1 MVTEKIKR
9 DDGSIETEGVRKTR
23 DKDLIRLSLEDKKP
37 HTCAVMTDNLG
48 KVYPNGTRAL
58 ERVSL
63 SIDKNE
69 FVVIIGLSGAGK
81 STFLRC
87 INRLVRPTNGRIR
100 FMGDDVTRV
109 SGKRLRN
116 VRRRAGMIFQQ
127 FNLVRR
133 LTVLEN
139 VMVGRAR
146 FNATPLRYSTSLF
159 RVFPKTEKETAFECL
174 KQVGIAELAFQ
185 RADTLSGGQQQR
197 VAIARTLAQEPE
209 LFLADEPIASLD
221 PRSAETVME
230 ILLRIHETRNIPVIV
245 NLHHIDFAQRYAKRI
260 IGMAKGRVV
269 FDGKRSDLTH
279 EVIET
284 VYCAQL
290 DEAVGGF
297 NGNSQ
302 NKTVNFVS
310 N

>member
-1 MVTEKIKR
+1 MAANAIEWN
-9 DDGSIETEGVRKTR
+9 DGSTETEGAGKTP
-23 DKDLIRLSLEDKKP
+23 DKDLIHLSLEDKKQN
-37 HTCAVMTDNLG
+37 TCAVMTDNLG

-58 ERVSL
+58 EKISL
-63 SIDKNE
+63 SFDKNE

-81 STFLRC
+81 STLLRC
-87 INRLVRPTNGRIR
+87 INRLIRPTDGRIR
-100 FMGDDVTRV
+100 FMGDDITRV
-109 SGKRLRN
+109 SGMRLRN

-133 LTVLEN
+133 LTVLDN
-139 VMVGRAR
+139 VMVGRSR
-146 FNATPLRYSTSLF
+146 FNATPGRYMTSLF
-159 RVFPKTEKETAFECL
+159 RVFPKIEKDTAFECL

-230 ILLRIHETRNIPVIV
+230 TLLRIHETRNIPVIV

-269 FDGKRSDLTH
+269 FDGKRSDLTQ

-297 NGNSQ
+297 NGLPES
-302 NKTVNFVS
+302 KTVNFIS